1 MSASNDDHGGD
12 DDHNEND
19 REENEDGTGVDMNRI
34 DIFSLQ
40 KWNSL
45 KPYHKRRSVRDK
57 NDKKMKQNW
66 KAWPPN
72 FPAPMQ
78 ALPPPAPPKVTWNP
92 ST

>member
-57 NDKKMKQNW
+57 NDTKKNEQKLKGLTPQLSS
-66 KAWPPN
+66 AY
-72 FPAPMQ
+72 AS
-78 ALPPPAPPKVTWNP
+78 PPPPCP
-92 ST
+92 S